1 MAPQWFSQFPDP
13 CAKGGTVTITVG
25 AGAPF
30 PFHAN
35 LAWMPSGGTGW
46 TYEDA
51 GNRSHTFQVP
61 SDATVGVIA
70 ESAGKSL
77 SLTLNVAP

>member
-30 PFHAN
+30 PFHCN
-35 LAWMPSGGTGW
+35 QSWLPSGGNGW
-46 TYEDA
+46 TATATD
-51 GNRSHTFQVP
+51 RSHTIPVP
-61 SDATVGVIA
+61 EDATIGIVS

-77 SLTLNVAP
+77 SLTINVAP